1 MAKKKGSDS
10 AIVWLAVGVIAILA
24 AIPKELWIGFGVLG
38 VIGAVVYFWSKKSPS
53 SRDATI
59 TRKVQSQPQRKR
71 PGANKFAEE
80 DRLVSIR
87 VRDNAYEEN
96 DYKIPSKPRDLGSS
110 RWLRLGESV
119 VVAGVN
125 LTGGLIYVGTS
136 LPTPHGEN
144 DPCLIDPNKSV
155 ALRGDFTQPAG
166 GYWPSYSSI
175 SKEARK
181 AYLNWLSEGRNNPSA
196 DIGYVFLYFYGLE
209 RRVVLD
215 AAKDSSLEK
224 ELPDIANEI
233 RRLLRTYGDKSG
245 SFKRYATELLNWIE
259 VSSFNPKL
267 YLEPV
272 PIFTKTWELP
282 LYLRLALGRAAMDGV
297 PIPPALALAWV
308 KLDPAISLR
317 TPATRCVEEFD
328 KLFLLRYQREFGG
341 GISLPRNKTKLKFVY
356 RPASSGFHGY
366 NEIKLGFG
374 DTPDVTVLTA
384 PLGKLRRIVDE
395 VTNELDSYSRF
406 LARGSNQA
414 NSLDAMLLL
423 PAEAWPDKL
432 KQALDS
438 LKKRMGGGLLAM
450 SFSELLNSFEKQAQ
464 PTKDKVL
471 GLAKAL
477 EALDIGMEPNVL
489 HGATPPSLSETVVLF
504 PEPRIEP
511 HLKYSPAY
519 QAALLTLQLSAVVAN
534 ADGDFSAQELTRL
547 TNQIQTA
554 RDLTSTHKQRLK
566 AHLRLLHTTPVSL
579 PALKKRLDL
588 LEQPAKDTLA
598 SFMAAVA
605 QADGDVSPDE
615 IKMLEKI
622 YKALGVEPKKV
633 FGDIHTAATS
643 ESKTEIIEHSA
654 PKVENAGFK
663 LDTAR
668 IAELQKDTEKVSALL
683 SSIFRE
689 EEVLAPVLIEEKIIT
704 ENEESSSVPSLLG
717 LDESHS
723 SLARLLL
730 SRPEWTRE
738 ELLDV
743 AADLDL
749 MLDGAL
755 EHINEAAFDA
765 YDSPLTEGEGPITV
779 NIEVLEKLET

>member
-1 MAKKKGSDS
+1 M
-10 AIVWLAVGVIAILA
+10 
-24 AIPKELWIGFGVLG
+24 
-38 VIGAVVYFWSKKSPS
+38 
-53 SRDATI
+53 
-59 TRKVQSQPQRKR
+59 
-71 PGANKFAEE
+71 
-80 DRLVSIR
+80 
-87 VRDNAYEEN
+87 
-96 DYKIPSKPRDLGSS
+96 
-110 RWLRLGESV
+110 
-119 VVAGVN
+119 
-125 LTGGLIYVGTS
+125 
-136 LPTPHGEN
+136 
-144 DPCLIDPNKSV
+144 
-155 ALRGDFTQPAG
+155 
-166 GYWPSYSSI
+166 
-175 SKEARK
+175 
-181 AYLNWLSEGRNNPSA
+181 
-196 DIGYVFLYFYGLE
+196 
-209 RRVVLD
+209 
-215 AAKDSSLEK
+215 
-224 ELPDIANEI
+224 
-233 RRLLRTYGDKSG
+233 
-245 SFKRYATELLNWIE
+245 
-259 VSSFNPKL
+259 
-267 YLEPV
+267 
-272 PIFTKTWELP
+272 
-282 LYLRLALGRAAMDGV
+282 YLRLALGRAAMDGV

-374 DTPDVTVLTA
+374 YTPEVTVVTA
-384 PLGKLRRIVDE
+384 PVGNLRILVDE

-438 LKKRMGGGLLAM
+438 LKKTHGGGLLAM

-738 ELLDV
+738 ELWMLPQTF
-743 AADLDL
+743 DL
-749 MLDGAL
+749 MLDGCL
-755 EHINEAAFDA
+755 
-765 YDSPLTEGEGPITV
+765 
-779 NIEVLEKLET
+779 

>member
-1 MAKKKGSDS
+1 MAKKKNSGS
-10 AIVWLAVGVIAILA
+10 AIGWLVVGVIGTFV
-24 AIPKELWIGFGVLG
+24 AIPNDFWVGFGLLG
-38 VIGAVVYFWSKKSPS
+38 GVCAIAYFLSKQASSPNNTVAKEVARSKQNNGRRS
-53 SRDATI
+53 SRE
-59 TRKVQSQPQRKR
+59 S
-71 PGANKFAEE
+71 AEA
-80 DRLVSIR
+80 DGLVSFGVMIQTKEE
-87 VRDNAYEEN
+87 RDFR
-96 DYKIPSKPRDLGSS
+96 IPNKPKDIGIA
-110 RWLRLGESV
+110 RWLQPGESV
-119 VVAGVN
+119 VVGGVN

-155 ALRGDFTQPAG
+155 AARGDVTQPAG

-181 AYLNWLSEGRNNPSA
+181 AYLNWLSEGKKNPNA
-196 DIGYVFLYFYGLE
+196 DIGFVFLYFYGLE
-209 RRVVLD
+209 RRVFLD
-215 AAKDSSLEK
+215 VVKDSSLEK
-224 ELPDIANEI
+224 ELPDIAEEI
-233 RRLLRTYGDKSG
+233 RRLLRIYGDKSA

-259 VSSFNPKL
+259 ISNFNPKL
-267 YLEPV
+267 YLEPI
-272 PIFTKTWELP
+272 PTFAKTWELP
-282 LYLRLALGRAAMDGV
+282 LYLRLALGRAAIDGV
-297 PIPPALALAWV
+297 PVPPALALAWV
-308 KLDPAISLR
+308 KLEPAISLR
-317 TPATRCVEEFD
+317 TPATRCAEEFD
-328 KLFLLRYQREFGG
+328 KLFLLRYQRDFGSG
-341 GISLPRNKTKLKFVY
+341 LSLPRNKTKLKFVY

-366 NEIKLGFG
+366 NEIKLTFG
-374 DTPDVTVLTA
+374 DTPDVTVLTS
-384 PLGKLRRIVDE
+384 PLGKLRKTVDE
-395 VTNELDSYSRF
+395 VTDALDSYSRF

-432 KQALDS
+432 KNAVDT
-438 LKKRMGGGLLAM
+438 LKRRINGGLVAM
-450 SFSELLNSFEKQAQ
+450 SFAELLNCFEKQAQ

-489 HGATPPSLSETVVLF
+489 HGAAPPSLSETVVLF

-519 QAALLTLQLSAVVAN
+519 QAALLTLQLSAVIAK

-579 PALKKRLDL
+579 ASLKKKLDM
-588 LEQPAKDTLA
+588 LEQPVKETLA

-605 QADGDVSPDE
+605 QADGDVSTDE

-689 EEVLAPVLIEEKIIT
+689 EEVSAPVLIEEKITT
-704 ENEESSSVPSLLG
+704 ENEESSSVPGLLG

-730 SRPEWTRE
+730 SRPEWTRD

-765 YDSPLTEGEGPITV
+765 YDSPLTEGEDPITV

>member
-1 MAKKKGSDS
+1 MAKKKNSGS
-10 AIVWLAVGVIAILA
+10 AIGWLVVGVIGTFV
-24 AIPKELWIGFGVLG
+24 AIPNDFWVGFGLLG
-38 VIGAVVYFWSKKSPS
+38 GVCAIAYFLSKQASSPNNTVAKEVARSKQNSGRRS
-53 SRDATI
+53 SRE
-59 TRKVQSQPQRKR
+59 S
-71 PGANKFAEE
+71 AEA
-80 DRLVSIR
+80 DGLVSFGVTIQTKEE
-87 VRDNAYEEN
+87 RDFR
-96 DYKIPSKPRDLGSS
+96 IPNKPKDIGIA
-110 RWLRLGESV
+110 RWLQPGESV
-119 VVAGVN
+119 VVGGVN

-155 ALRGDFTQPAG
+155 AARGDVTQPAG

-181 AYLNWLSEGRNNPSA
+181 AYLNWLSEGKKNPNA
-196 DIGYVFLYFYGLE
+196 DIGFVFLYFYGLE
-209 RRVVLD
+209 RRVFLD
-215 AAKDSSLEK
+215 VVKDSSLEK
-224 ELPDIANEI
+224 ELPDVADEI
-233 RRLLRTYGDKSG
+233 RRLLRIYGDKSA

-259 VSSFNPKL
+259 ISNFNPKL
-267 YLEPV
+267 YLEPI
-272 PIFTKTWELP
+272 PTFAKTWELP
-282 LYLRLALGRAAMDGV
+282 LYLRLALGRAAIDGV
-297 PIPPALALAWV
+297 PVPPALALAWV
-308 KLDPAISLR
+308 KLEPAISLR
-317 TPATRCVEEFD
+317 TPATRCAEEFD
-328 KLFLLRYQREFGG
+328 KLFLLRYQRDFGSG
-341 GISLPRNKTKLKFVY
+341 LSLPRNKTKLKFVY

-366 NEIKLGFG
+366 NEIKLTFG

-384 PLGKLRRIVDE
+384 PLGKLRKIVDE
-395 VTNELDSYSRF
+395 VTDALDSYSRF
-406 LARGSNQA
+406 LARCSNQA

-432 KQALDS
+432 KNAVDT
-438 LKKRMGGGLLAM
+438 LKRRINGGLVAM
-450 SFSELLNSFEKQAQ
+450 SFAELLNCFEKQAQ

-489 HGATPPSLSETVVLF
+489 HGAAPPSLSETVVLF

-519 QAALLTLQLSAVVAN
+519 QAALLTLQLSAVIAN

-579 PALKKRLDL
+579 ASLKKKLDM
-588 LEQPAKDTLA
+588 LEQPVKETLT

-605 QADGDVSPDE
+605 QADGEVSTDE

-689 EEVLAPVLIEEKIIT
+689 EEVSTPVLIEEKITT
-704 ENEESSSVPSLLG
+704 ENEESSSVPGLLG

-730 SRPEWTRE
+730 SRPEWTRD

-765 YDSPLTEGEGPITV
+765 YDSPLTEGEDPITV